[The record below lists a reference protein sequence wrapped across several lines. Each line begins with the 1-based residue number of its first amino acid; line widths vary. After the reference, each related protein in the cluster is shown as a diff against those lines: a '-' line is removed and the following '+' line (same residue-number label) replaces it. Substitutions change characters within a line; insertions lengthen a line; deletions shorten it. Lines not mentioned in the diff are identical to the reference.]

1 MSYKIIYDSNF
12 VAPDGSS
19 FNDPPFGF
27 VEINQ
32 KEFVSGGY
40 LSHNYSNI
48 EYRQIRFNNEFFC
61 GNLYWADN
69 ETGYAILTNKYNVRF
84 FKFGCNHT
92 PNQSS
97 ISDKNVFCTKC
108 NKSMLKEW
116 MNLVVVDSGWKI
128 DNNTSI
134 PNRGI
139 RDYNRI
145 IKFSTK
151 LTEENKKE
159 VVNYLEN
166 FACPG
171 WTGVRAIEIDDFTL
185 KFRTTWDSSD

>member
-1 MSYKIIYDSNF
+1 
-12 VAPDGSS
+12 
-19 FNDPPFGF
+19 
-27 VEINQ
+27 
-32 KEFVSGGY
+32 
-40 LSHNYSNI
+40 
-48 EYRQIRFNNEFFC
+48 
-61 GNLYWADN
+61 
-69 ETGYAILTNKYNVRF
+69 
-84 FKFGCNHT
+84 
-92 PNQSS
+92 
-97 ISDKNVFCTKC
+97 
-108 NKSMLKEW
+108 